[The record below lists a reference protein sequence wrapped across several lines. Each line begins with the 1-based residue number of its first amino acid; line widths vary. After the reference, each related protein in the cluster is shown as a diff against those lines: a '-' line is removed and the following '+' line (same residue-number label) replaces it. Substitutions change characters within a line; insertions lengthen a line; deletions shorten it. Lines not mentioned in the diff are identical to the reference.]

1 MRLLIL
7 GGTKFLGRVLVEQA
21 LRRGH
26 EVTTFNRGR
35 SGDDV
40 PGATMI
46 RGDRTN
52 PQDLMALADAGPWD
66 AVIDPSGMTPAMVED
81 TTRALAD
88 VVGWYVFVSTV
99 NVYKG
104 WPTTPLT
111 DASPLRKYTSEGPEG
126 ESGPDAYGREKVGCE
141 QAVTAV
147 FGERATVLRP
157 SVILGPHEYVGR
169 LPWWL
174 SRIRAGGRVLA
185 PGTATWKI
193 QPIDVRDVAAFA
205 LGCAER
211 RLSGPYNV
219 AAPIGHATFGEF
231 LTACR
236 EATSS
241 TAELVWV
248 DGSFLRRY
256 GVREWT
262 ELPIWR
268 EHEGAWRVDASRA
281 HAAGLTCRSIEETVT
296 DTWRWLQTGVTVSSA
311 RSAELGISVERETAI
326 LTAWDNR
333 TVVKNQEQA
342 AGA

>member
-21 LRRGH
+21 LWRGH

-52 PQDLMALADAGPWD
+52 PQDLVALADAGPWD

-111 DASPLRKYTSEGPEG
+111 DASPLREYAPEGPEG
-126 ESGPDAYGREKVGCE
+126 ESGLDSYGREKAGCE
-141 QAVTAV
+141 QAVIAA
-147 FGERATVLRP
+147 FGEHATILRP
-157 SVILGPHEYVGR
+157 GVILGPHEYVGR

-174 SRIRAGGRVLA
+174 SRIRVGGRVLA

-205 LGCAER
+205 LECAER
-211 RLSGPYNV
+211 HLPGPYNV
-219 AAPIGHATFGEF
+219 AAPIGHTTFGEF
-231 LTACR
+231 LAACR
-236 EATSS
+236 KVTGSS
-241 TAELVWV
+241 AELVWV
-248 DGSFLRRY
+248 DDSFLRKHD
-256 GVREWT
+256 VREWT

-268 EHEGAWRVDASRA
+268 DYDGTWQVDASRA